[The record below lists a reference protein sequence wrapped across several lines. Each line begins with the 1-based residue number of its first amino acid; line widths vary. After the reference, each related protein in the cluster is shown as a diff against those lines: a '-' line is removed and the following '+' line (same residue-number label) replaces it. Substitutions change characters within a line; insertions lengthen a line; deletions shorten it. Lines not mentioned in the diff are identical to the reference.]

1 MLKESSVA
9 DTMFCD
15 FAKLTPSGLTSFT
28 ICVFLFVLFWFSFS
42 LFYVGGG
49 VFKVWVVFLQM

>member
-42 LFYVGGG
+42 LFYVCGGG
-49 VFKVWVVFLQM
+49 GYSKFG